1 MKIKAKYKFKI
12 HKKSKKNLTWEEA
25 KAYCKSLGDGWRMP
39 TRVELLLMYE
49 AKEEIGGFATD
60 YYWSSTEDDNDGIA
74 WIQTFNPGY
83 LDFYANKS
91 DSNYVRA
98 VKDC

>member
-1 MKIKAKYKFKI
+1 MKLKAKYKFKV

-49 AKEEIGGFATD
+49 AREEIGGFASN
-60 YYWSSTEDDNDGIA
+60 YYWSSTEDDTTNA
-74 WIQTFNPGY
+74 WYQKFFFNGNQN
-83 LDFYANKS
+83 FTNK
-91 DSNYVRA
+91 NYTYYVRA

>member
-1 MKIKAKYKFKI
+1 MKLKAKYKFKI
-12 HKKSKKNLTWEEA
+12 HKKTKQNLTWEEA

-49 AKEEIGGFATD
+49 AKEEIGGFAGN
-60 YYWSSTEDDNDGIA
+60 YYWSSTEGDNYLA
-74 WIQTFNPGY
+74 WLQY
-83 LDFYANKS
+83 FYNGLQYYYNKS
-91 DSNYVRA
+91 SIYNVRA

>member
-12 HKKSKKNLTWEEA
+12 HKKSKRNLTWEEA

-49 AKEEIGGFATD
+49 AKEEIGGFANTI
-60 YYWSSTEDDNDGIA
+60 YWSSTEYDDFNA
-74 WIQTFNPGY
+74 WFQFFNNGY
-83 LDFYANKS
+83 QSTNSKYGTY
-91 DSNYVRA
+91 YVRA

>member
-1 MKIKAKYKFKI
+1 MKLKAKYKFKI

-49 AKEEIGGFATD
+49 AKEEIGGFANND
-60 YYWSSTEDDNDGIA
+60 YWSSTEVAGTNAWTQDFHDGF
-74 WIQTFNPGY
+74 QTFNG
-83 LDFYANKS
+83 KS
-91 DSNYVRA
+91 YTDSVRA
-98 VKDC
+98 VKDY